1 MQHLPD
7 AAQRSPPV
15 PGPPQEQAP
24 PEEYEK
30 TRKGDDPT
38 QSLGAQTRKPGA
50 QKVIEESQGL
60 NKLVK
65 KADVDD
71 NFAF

>member
-1 MQHLPD
+1 MLLNGAHQYQDHLK
-7 AAQRSPPV
+7 S
-15 PGPPQEQAP
+15 
-24 PEEYEK
+24 K
-30 TRKGDDPT
+30 LHRKNMNNKREGDDPT

>member
-1 MQHLPD
+1 MCDVHTRPKI
-7 AAQRSPPV
+7 AR
-15 PGPPQEQAP
+15 QADRTGG
-24 PEEYEK
+24 K
-30 TRKGDDPT
+30 QTWKQTKGDDPT

-50 QKVIEESQGL
+50 QKVIAESQGL